1 MYKELLEKEY
11 GDGRGIVWD
20 NTWHCF
26 SYLSGKKFPKMKI
39 VHTHHGPLEWQKIS
53 VLDMQYPRYMGLSS
67 VHAQYM
73 SFVLGIP
80 VKYVHN
86 GIPLPS
92 LTQIKSNKNGSYLLS
107 INRIV
112 KEKGIDD
119 SIDLAIETRNN
130 IKIVGDDIHLSDPLY
145 VRMIKEKC
153 QNSDGYAEYF
163 GLVNNNTKVELIKNC
178 KAVIGCPKPTW
189 IEAFGLYAV
198 EANAYGKPILALANG
213 GLNDIVVS
221 GVNGFLAK
229 NPEELKKYVDKID
242 QCSSESCRKSVE
254 EKFTDEIMTNNYLRI
269 FEKVLEDQPA
279 FRW

>member
-1 MYKELLEKEY
+1 
-11 GDGRGIVWD
+11 
-20 NTWHCF
+20 
-26 SYLSGKKFPKMKI
+26 
-39 VHTHHGPLEWQKIS
+39 
-53 VLDMQYPRYMGLSS
+53 
-67 VHAQYM
+67 M
-73 SFVLGIP
+73 SLVLGIP

-92 LTQIKSNKNGSYLLS
+92 LTQIKSNKNGDYLLS
-107 INRIV
+107 INRII

-178 KAVIGCPKPTW
+178 KAVIACPKPTW
-189 IEAFGLYAV
+189 IEAFGLYAI
-198 EANAYGKPILALANG
+198 EANAYGKPILGLANG

-229 NPEELKKYVDKID
+229 NPEELKNMLIRSINVRQSLAGKELKRSL
-242 QCSSESCRKSVE
+242 QTK
-254 EKFTDEIMTNNYLRI
+254 
-269 FEKVLEDQPA
+269 
-279 FRW
+279 